1 MSYQHSTPTPVLE
14 RPRVHLAAW
23 TIAVLTFGVVDV
35 ASTIYFVATTPAV
48 ESHPLVAAA
57 IEATG
62 LWILIPWKAAA
73 FGLFY
78 AAYRI
83 VPQSWA
89 VGVPIGLALIGS
101 VVSVWNLRLG
111 LQAAGL

>member
-1 MSYQHSTPTPVLE
+1 MSYATEHATPTLE

-57 IEATG
+57 IDATG
-62 LWILIPWKAAA
+62 LWILVPWKAAA

-83 VPQSWA
+83 APRSWA

-101 VVSVWNLRLG
+101 VVSVWNLQLG
-111 LQAAGL
+111 LRAAGV